1 VRFTNVAAIDF
12 ALQSAAMAR
21 FQQIVIM
28 KTWIRLGLAMLCTWT
43 AVIGRAAETR
53 VEISPEL
60 KGAWLVPDAGWDGR
74 TVLLFHG
81 MASDMDDA
89 GGLLKRLAERLAA
102 RGIASLRINFRGEGD
117 ALRTDLESTFE
128 TRLEDAAAVLAYVHQ
143 QRGVDPRHVGV
154 MGFSLGAST
163 AIETSA
169 RHPDWF
175 RTMAVWSSPS
185 GDQFAQMTLSEIAQ
199 KALRDGEATEEIPG
213 WKKLTTKRAFYE
225 SFRGI
230 DLDVALAK
238 YPGAFLS
245 VRGSEDFL
253 PQHEAEFMRIAKGRP
268 AEAVVIGGASHI
280 FNVFE
285 PDLGLAERA
294 LNLTVAWFERTL

>member
-1 VRFTNVAAIDF
+1 
-12 ALQSAAMAR
+12 MAR

-53 VEISPEL
+53 VETSPEL
-60 KGAWLVPDAGWDGR
+60 KGAWLVPDAGWEGR

-128 TRLEDAAAVLAYVHQ
+128 TRLEDAAAVLAYVRQ
-143 QRGVDPRHVGV
+143 QPGVDPRHVGV

-169 RHPDWF
+169 RHPEWF

-185 GDQFAQMTLSEIAQ
+185 GDQFAQMTLSETAQ
-199 KALRDGEATEEIPG
+199 KALRDGEATEEITG

-285 PDLGLAERA
+285 PELGLAERA

>member
-1 VRFTNVAAIDF
+1 MRFTNVAAIDF

-128 TRLEDAAAVLAYVHQ
+128 TRLEDAAAVLAYVRQ
-143 QRGVDPRHVGV
+143 QPSVDPRHVGV

-185 GDQFAQMTLSEIAQ
+185 GDQFTQMTLSETAQ

-230 DLDVALAK
+230 DLDVSLAK
-238 YPGAFLS
+238 YPGAFFSL
-245 VRGSEDFL
+245 RGSEDFL

>member
-1 VRFTNVAAIDF
+1 VRFTDVAAIDF
-12 ALQSAAMAR
+12 ALRSAAMAR
-21 FQQIVIM
+21 FQQMVIM
-28 KTWIRLGLAMLCTWT
+28 KTWIRLGLVVLCTWT

-53 VEISPEL
+53 AEISPAL

-117 ALRTDLESTFE
+117 AMRTDLESTFE
-128 TRLEDAAAVLAYVHQ
+128 TRLEDAAAVLVYVRQ
-143 QRGVDPRHVGV
+143 QPGVDIRHVGV

-185 GDQFAQMTLSEIAQ
+185 GDQFAQITLSETAK

-253 PQHEAEFMRIAKGRP
+253 PQHEVEFMRIAKGRP

-285 PDLGLAERA
+285 PELGLAERA

>member
-1 VRFTNVAAIDF
+1 
-12 ALQSAAMAR
+12 MAR

-28 KTWIRLGLAMLCTWT
+28 KTWIRLGLVMLCIWT

-60 KGAWLVPDAGWDGR
+60 KGAWLVPDAAWDGR

-128 TRLEDAAAVLAYVHQ
+128 TRLEDAAAVLVYVRQ
-143 QRGVDPRHVGV
+143 QPGVDPRHVGV

-185 GDQFAQMTLSEIAQ
+185 GDQYAQMTLSETAQ

-285 PDLGLAERA
+285 PELGLAERA

>member
-1 VRFTNVAAIDF
+1 
-12 ALQSAAMAR
+12 MAR

>member
-1 VRFTNVAAIDF
+1 MRFTNVAAIDF